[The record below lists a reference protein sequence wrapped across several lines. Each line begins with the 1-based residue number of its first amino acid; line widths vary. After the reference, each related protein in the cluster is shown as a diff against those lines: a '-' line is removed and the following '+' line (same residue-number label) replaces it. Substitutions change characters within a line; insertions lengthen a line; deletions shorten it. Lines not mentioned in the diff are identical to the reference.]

1 MMTEQSARQIERQR
15 RVRFTIRQLFYF
27 LILCVAL
34 TPVGIAA
41 VQGKA
46 WALSFVLAA
55 CGFVGLIMIN
65 AVFYFVM
72 RTVSKIFRPSSNSNS
87 N

>member
-1 MMTEQSARQIERQR
+1 MMTEQSARQIENQR

-34 TPVGIAA
+34 TPIGIAA
-41 VQGKA
+41 VQRKA
-46 WALSFVLAA
+46 WALSFVLTG

-65 AVFYFVM
+65 ALVYFVM
-72 RTVSKIFRPSSNSNS
+72 RTISKMFRPSSRTNLN
-87 N
+87 